1 MRLMPLITAI
11 LVTAALY
18 FLVIE
23 RDALLAFAQVAPAE
37 VTEEAEAAPE
47 REAVRVV
54 ALRSTAEV
62 VDSALI
68 LRGRTEADRQVD
80 VQSETSGLVI
90 SNPLSKGDAVSQG
103 DLLCELDP
111 GTRQASLQE
120 ALGRLEEARARLP
133 EAEAG
138 VPAAEAALAQAE
150 AQEAASGS
158 TLAQARAQLNEA
170 QINYNAASS
179 LSADGFASETRV
191 ANAEAALESARAAV
205 ASAEAGVKAAGA
217 QIISAEASVEG
228 AVAAVKSARAGIQ
241 SAQAG
246 VASAEQAI
254 AQLSIKAPFDG
265 ILDTDTA
272 ELGQLLQPGGL
283 CATIIQLDPIKVVGF
298 VPEAEVGKV
307 ELGADAGARL
317 SDGQDVVGRVTYISR
332 SSDESTRTFRVEVT
346 VPNPEQRILVG
357 QTAEILIRAEGQPAH
372 LLPASALTLDDD
384 GTLGVRLVTEGDVVS
399 FAPLTLLRDTVE
411 GVWVTGL
418 PDVAD
423 VIVVGQEY
431 VIDGVPVLATYRDT
445 ETSESAQQEVAQ

>member
-11 LVTAALY
+11 LVSAALY

-23 RDALLAFAQVAPAE
+23 RDALLAFAQVSPVE
-37 VTEEAEAAPE
+37 TTEEADAAPE
-47 REAVRVV
+47 RDAVRVV
-54 ALRSTAEV
+54 VLKSTAET
-62 VDSALI
+62 VDSAVI

-90 SNPLSKGDAVSQG
+90 SNPLNRGDTVSAG

-120 ALGRLEEARARLP
+120 AMGRLEEARARLP

-138 VPAAEAALAQAE
+138 VPAAEASLAQAE
-150 AQEAASGS
+150 AQEAASVS

-170 QINYNAASS
+170 QINYNAAAS
-179 LSADGFASETRV
+179 LGADGFASTTRV
-191 ANAEAALESARAAV
+191 ANAEAALESARAGV

-217 QIISAEASVEG
+217 QIISAGASVEG
-228 AVAAVKSARAGIQ
+228 AEAAVQSAQAGIQ

-254 AQLSIKAPFDG
+254 EQLSIRAPFDG

-283 CATIIQLDPIKVVGF
+283 CATIIQYDPIKVVGF
-298 VPEAEVGKV
+298 VPEAEVDEV
-307 ELGADAGARL
+307 HIDADAGARL
-317 SDGQDVVGRVTYISR
+317 SNGQEVTGRVTYIAR
-332 SSDESTRTFRVEVT
+332 ASDESTRTFRVEIK
-346 VPNPEQRILVG
+346 VPNPDQKILVG
-357 QTAEILIRAEGQPAH
+357 QTAEILIRADGQLAH
-372 LLPASALTLDDD
+372 LLPASSLTLDDD
-384 GTLGVRLVTEGDVVS
+384 GTLGVRLVAEGDVVA
-399 FAPLTLLRDTVE
+399 FAPVTLLRDTVE

-418 PDVAD
+418 PDTAD

-431 VIDGVPVLATYRDT
+431 VTDGVPVLATYRSDQ
-445 ETSESAQQEVAQ
+445 EAEAAQLEVDQ